1 MLIGQMD
8 STVADYAPVLVL
20 VAAAALMVLAILAVG
35 HAIGPKRKGPIKDA
49 PYESGM
55 PLVGDA
61 QGRFNVRFYIVAVLF
76 LLFDIEVV
84 FLWPWALLYRASA
97 ISGRPIAEVE
107 GLVVDKNYLLVG
119 GGVFLIIL
127 LVGFIYEWR
136 KGAFRWT

>member
-1 MLIGQMD
+1 MD

-20 VAAAALMVLAILAVG
+20 VGIAAFMVLAILVLG
-35 HAIGPKRKGPIKDA
+35 HAIGPKRKGAIKDA
-49 PYESGM
+49 TYESGM

-84 FLWPWALLYRASA
+84 FLWPWAVLYRASA

-119 GGVFLIIL
+119 GGLFLIIL